1 MTRPTPKTT
10 ATHAR
15 PDSAGGTQR
24 ARRIVGG
31 GLALALV
38 LSLFVHLGFGLW
50 PVRMPADTD
59 PAPLTATLTELPPPP
74 AAVAP
79 APPAPR
85 AKARRAPA
93 PSPSAPAAEMVAENT
108 EPVEAPLIEP
118 TPEAIA
124 TGPELPAVPVEVAD
138 AEPPAPVAAQTSPDV
153 LPPRVDLVYKGYLG
167 VDGLEIG
174 RATYRFEHDA
184 NEYRIT
190 TIGEL
195 RGLLALFFPGQ
206 AKLVSSGTI
215 SAAGLQPHEFSLER
229 GSRDRREVALF
240 DWETGIV
247 SLHEQKTAAL
257 EIPTFDALSIMWQYY
272 FSPPVADEVTFSLA
286 TTRKVNRY
294 TVTRE
299 GHEVIRWSHG
309 EIDTVRWHHR
319 SDDGRLEGYAWLAPS
334 MHFIPIKMRYI
345 GPRATVEGLLDSIR
359 VDEPLA
365 RR

>member
-1 MTRPTPKTT
+1 M
-10 ATHAR
+10 
-15 PDSAGGTQR
+15 
-24 ARRIVGG
+24 VGG
-31 GLALALV
+31 GLAAALAL
-38 LSLFVHLGFGLW
+38 SLLVHLGFSLW
-50 PVRMPADTD
+50 PVRMSTDTD
-59 PAPLTATLTELPPPP
+59 PPPLTATITELPPPP
-74 AAVAP
+74 AADVAATP
-79 APPAPR
+79 KPR
-85 AKARRAPA
+85 PKAVRAPVA
-93 PSPSAPAAEMVAENT
+93 SPSAPVADVLPET
-108 EPVEAPLIEP
+108 PEPVEAPLIEP
-118 TPEAIA
+118 TADAIA
-124 TGPELPAVPVEVAD
+124 MGAELPAEPVEVAD
-138 AEPPAPVAAQTSPDV
+138 ADLPAPAAAQPSPDV

-167 VDGLEIG
+167 IDGFEIG

-206 AKLVSSGTI
+206 AKLESSGTI

-229 GSRDRREVALF
+229 GSKDHREVAMF

-247 SLHEQKTAAL
+247 SLYDQKTAAL

-272 FSPPVADEVTFSLA
+272 FSPPAADEVTFSLA

-299 GHEVIRWSHG
+299 GHEVIRWGHG
-309 EIDTVRWHHR
+309 EIDTVRWHHK
-319 SDDGRLEGYAWLAPS
+319 SEDGRLEGYAWLAPS

-365 RR
+365 QR

>member
-1 MTRPTPKTT
+1 MTRPTSTT
-10 ATHAR
+10 NAR
-15 PDSAGGTQR
+15 PESAGGAAR

-31 GLALALV
+31 GLAVALV
-38 LSLFVHLGFGLW
+38 LSLLVHLGFSLW
-50 PVRMPADTD
+50 PVRASTDTD
-59 PAPLTATLTELPPPP
+59 PPPLTATITELPPPP
-74 AAVAP
+74 ATVVAAIP
-79 APPAPR
+79 KPR
-85 AKARRAPA
+85 AKAKRAPVA
-93 PSPSAPAAEMVAENT
+93 SASEPVADVLAEHP

-118 TPEAIA
+118 TPDAIA
-124 TGPELPAVPVEVAD
+124 MGPELPTEPVEVAG
-138 AEPPAPVAAQTSPDV
+138 AELPAAPAAQASPDV

-167 VDGLEIG
+167 TDGFEIG
-174 RATYRFEHDA
+174 HAIYRFEHDA
-184 NEYRIT
+184 NGYRIT

-206 AKLVSSGTI
+206 ARLESSGTI
-215 SAAGLQPHEFSLER
+215 SSAGLQPHEFSLER
-229 GSRDRREVALF
+229 GSKDRREVALF

-247 SLHEQKTAAL
+247 LLHEQKTAAL

-272 FSPPVADEVTFSLA
+272 FSPPAADEVTFSLA

-299 GHEVIRWSHG
+299 GHEMIRWGHG
-309 EIDTVRWHHR
+309 EIDTVRWHHK
-319 SDDGRLEGYAWLAPS
+319 SEDGRLEGYAWLAPS

>member
-1 MTRPTPKTT
+1 M
-10 ATHAR
+10 
-15 PDSAGGTQR
+15 S
-24 ARRIVGG
+24 
-31 GLALALV
+31 
-38 LSLFVHLGFGLW
+38 
-50 PVRMPADTD
+50 ADTE
-59 PAPLTATLTELPPPP
+59 PPPLTATITELPPPP
-74 AAVAP
+74 AAVVA
-79 APPAPR
+79 AHAEAPR
-85 AKARRAPA
+85 KDGAQAGRVGIAH
-93 PSPSAPAAEMVAENT
+93 PSRMSFPSVT

-118 TPEAIA
+118 TADAIA
-124 TGPELPAVPVEVAD
+124 MGPELPAEPVEVAA
-138 AEPPAPVAAQTSPDV
+138 AELPAPPDAQVSPDV

-167 VDGLEIG
+167 ADGFEIG
-174 RATYRFEHDA
+174 RAVYRFEHDA

-206 AKLVSSGTI
+206 AKLESSGTI
-215 SAAGLQPHEFSLER
+215 SSAGLQPHEFSLER
-229 GSRDRREVALF
+229 GSKDRREVAQF

-247 SLHEQKTAAL
+247 LLHEQKTAAL

-272 FSPPVADEVTFSLA
+272 FSPPAADEVTFSLA

-299 GHEVIRWSHG
+299 GHEMIRWGHG
-309 EIDTVRWHHR
+309 EIDTVRWHHK
-319 SDDGRLEGYAWLAPS
+319 SEDGRLEGYAWLAPS

-345 GPRATVEGLLDSIR
+345 GPRATVEGVLDSIH

>member
-1 MTRPTPKTT
+1 MTMPTFTT
-10 ATHAR
+10 AFTRAR
-15 PDSAGGTQR
+15 PDSADGFRR
-24 ARRIVGG
+24 ARRMVGR
-31 GLALALV
+31 GLAIALAL
-38 LSLFVHLGFGLW
+38 SLLVHLGFTLW
-50 PVRMPADTD
+50 PVQRTPDAES
-59 PAPLTATLTELPPPP
+59 APLTATITELPPPP
-74 AAVAP
+74 VAVATATP
-79 APPAPR
+79 KPR
-85 AKARRAPA
+85 AKAKRAPVA
-93 PSPSAPAAEMVAENT
+93 SPA
-108 EPVEAPLIEP
+108 EPVADVAPEQPIAAPLIEP
-118 TPEAIA
+118 TPDALA
-124 TGPELPAVPVEVAD
+124 MGPELPAVPVETAA
-138 AEPPAPVAAQTSPDV
+138 AEPPAVTSPPSPDV

-167 VDGLEIG
+167 TNGFEIG
-174 RATYRFEHDA
+174 VATYRFEHDA

-206 AKLVSSGTI
+206 AKLESSGTI

-229 GSRDRREVALF
+229 GSRDRREVAQF

-247 SLHEQKTAAL
+247 SLFEQKTAVL

-299 GHEVIRWSHG
+299 GHETIRWGHG

-319 SDDGRLEGYAWLAPS
+319 SDDGRIEGYAWLAPS